1 MDIFFF
7 LWKIRIIPRGIKED
21 ASKKKTSSDILL
33 FLDNRL
39 FRRYYKLAGSP
50 LTSYSVSYQVK
61 SFYKDRFRHFFR
73 IFSKTI
79 KKENRETKEL
89 AIIWKVRWDKGWKE
103 ERKGRKKKAFFPSP
117 LFSRCLTTRRPNTLT
132 SIVYVNSSEIFMPNL
147 RSNLFFFSFFSQES
161 KSRSKRGW
169 RARFKLSR
177 HVRRYLFTLPGRT

>member
-89 AIIWKVRWDKGWKE
+89 AII
-103 ERKGRKKKAFFPSP
+103 
-117 LFSRCLTTRRPNTLT
+117 
-132 SIVYVNSSEIFMPNL
+132 
-147 RSNLFFFSFFSQES
+147 
-161 KSRSKRGW
+161 
-169 RARFKLSR
+169 
-177 HVRRYLFTLPGRT
+177 

>member
-1 MDIFFF
+1 MESRQRCCDKLERPCRRVKLKSAHAVRFKHSIYIYKHGRNPCANPGFEQVLSCIAIELSLLRQTGIGQHYRILYTSFRFIYSTRFLIYPGVDIFFF
-7 LWKIRIIPRGIKED
+7 LWKIRIIPRGIKEN

-89 AIIWKVRWDKGWKE
+89 AII
-103 ERKGRKKKAFFPSP
+103 
-117 LFSRCLTTRRPNTLT
+117 
-132 SIVYVNSSEIFMPNL
+132 
-147 RSNLFFFSFFSQES
+147 
-161 KSRSKRGW
+161 
-169 RARFKLSR
+169 
-177 HVRRYLFTLPGRT
+177 